1 MRDECARRQ
10 GCAPDLVLL
19 GDMPGTASE
28 TSVPMRSARYRYA
41 ALLGVAAAAAGRCS
55 RLASSP
61 GTFLRLPPVRTASC
75 ASLAVGRV
83 SEHHAA
89 DAGRCCGLPAAVLAG
104 AAPAA
109 EILRRCGAR
118 RRELGETRL
127 GRSVLRCKL
136 LHGGHRACFALPPRV
151 VRRSLHT
158 HAGRR
163 CRQPV
168 PGGAESPEHD
178 SSSGAAQASA
188 VLAARPLARP
198 TLRLA
203 SARRS
208 DHEAEPASGDALS
221 ANSRRWRES
230 SPTRQGESQQPKP
243 PVG

>member
-1 MRDECARRQ
+1 VSAHCMRDECARRQ

-118 RRELGETRL
+118 RRELGETRPL
-127 GRSVLRCKL
+127 GAALQAAPWGASRMLCAAPAGRS
-136 LHGGHRACFALPPRV
+136 
-151 VRRSLHT
+151 T
-158 HAGRR
+158 
-163 CRQPV
+163 
-168 PGGAESPEHD
+168 ES
-178 SSSGAAQASA
+178 AY
-188 VLAARPLARP
+188 
-198 TLRLA
+198 
-203 SARRS
+203 ARR
-208 DHEAEPASGDALS
+208 AAVPAAGAWWGREP
-221 ANSRRWRES
+221 
-230 SPTRQGESQQPKP
+230 
-243 PVG
+243 